1 MEIPFVLYADTE
13 SLFEKTQKCENN
25 LEKSFAA
32 KVVVKHTACGFSIL
46 TFHLTTGKINMITTE
61 AKTP

>member
-25 LEKSFAA
+25 LENSFAA

-46 TFHLTTGKINMITTE
+46 TYFSFDNRKDKYDYYRG
-61 AKTP
+61 